1 MENDI
6 KQTENEFVKKALV
19 LAMDNEHSTISV
31 DKINA
36 MYNQLHAAKCYTTR
50 LKNIFLDWWE
60 FMCPNPSSEDVRLR
74 SQYTV
79 ELIDGVLKI
88 SYQWDEFPKLRDTVD
103 NLTVKLRTQI
113 IQCEQVDKNDIGL
126 FCSLCAELKALE
138 SRLAVCND

>member
-60 FMCPNPSSEDVRLR
+60 FM
-74 SQYTV
+74 
-79 ELIDGVLKI
+79 
-88 SYQWDEFPKLRDTVD
+88 
-103 NLTVKLRTQI
+103 
-113 IQCEQVDKNDIGL
+113 
-126 FCSLCAELKALE
+126 
-138 SRLAVCND
+138 

>member
-19 LAMDNEHSTISV
+19 LARDNEHSTISV
-31 DKINA
+31 EKINA

-103 NLTVKLRTQI
+103 NLTVKLRIQI
-113 IQCEQVDKNDIGL
+113 IQCEQVGKNDIGL
-126 FCSLCAELKALE
+126 FYSLCAELKALE

>member
-50 LKNIFLDWWE
+50 YILGL
-60 FMCPNPSSEDVRLR
+60 V
-74 SQYTV
+74 
-79 ELIDGVLKI
+79 GV
-88 SYQWDEFPKLRDTVD
+88 YVP
-103 NLTVKLRTQI
+103 
-113 IQCEQVDKNDIGL
+113 
-126 FCSLCAELKALE
+126 E
-138 SRLAVCND
+138 SIK